1 MEVNIT
7 AILSRVPKTQWV
19 FYNISFKFP
28 QMLKEI
34 TKYIRKAHDAK
45 LACPDDMLVMALDAE
60 LYCNQT
66 KHPAYATMSDV
77 FKHMNITCLIY
88 AKPLSPYREIIS
100 YFCSQYSSDSITPTD
115 CETRTFFHEIPLVRD
130 LTSQAIA
137 CALSKRKSAIICHDA
152 IVSYGTVTVEQAYV
166 SLSSTCFSIFVKYF
180 YDALV
185 MFKQSQRLP
194 DGFDDVLKTGLY
206 DVDISA
212 ITTEIDEATKTSFD
226 LSLIVTAGA
235 LVRSHLVDSFFG
247 NISCK
252 VSDIIYISQTG
263 SSLDELSGHVDEVP
277 INGSSTTAITASSE
291 LPTHKAIYQMTDYSC
306 ILHAH
311 PRFAVI
317 MSMYCEHQG
326 CDRSLC
332 HKRCDKQRFLLD
344 IPVVSGE
351 IGTGKTS
358 ILHTVPEAISKH
370 GIVIV
375 YGHGIFV
382 ATKGDFKSAFC
393 QILEAEKRCMRYYL
407 NLIGRSNLAN

>member
-1 MEVNIT
+1 
-7 AILSRVPKTQWV
+7 
-19 FYNISFKFP
+19 
-28 QMLKEI
+28 MLKEI
-34 TKYIRKAHDAK
+34 SKYILKAHDAK

-66 KHPAYATMSDV
+66 KHPAYATMKDV

-100 YFCSQYSSDSITPTD
+100 YFCSQYSSDSIIPTD

-130 LTSQAIA
+130 LSSQAIA
-137 CALSKRKSAIICHDA
+137 FALSKRKSAIICPDA

-194 DGFDDVLKTGLY
+194 DGFDEILKTGLY
-206 DVDISA
+206 DIDTSA
-212 ITTEIDEATKTSFD
+212 IISEIDEATKTNFYS
-226 LSLIVTAGA
+226 SLIVTAGA

-252 VSDIIYISQTG
+252 VSDTIYISQTG
-263 SSLDELSGHVDEVP
+263 SSLDELRGHIDEVP

-291 LPTHKAIYQMTDYSC
+291 LPTHKAIYLMTEYDC

-332 HKRCDKQRFLLD
+332 HKRCSKQRFLLD
-344 IPVVSGE
+344 MPIVSGE

-358 ILHTVPEAISKH
+358 ILHTVPDAIRLY

-393 QILEAEKRCMRYYL
+393 QILEAEKKCIGHYL
-407 NLIGRSNLAN
+407 NLLGKPSTLNC